1 MRPIPIGTKGTF
13 ETRVEQQDLANVF
26 KDATLPPILAT
37 PVMIKFME
45 NAALR
50 AVAPYL
56 DKDEAALGTL
66 VNVRHVAA
74 TPIGRFVRVE
84 AEVTDVDG
92 TRIVFAVRAT
102 DADEEIGAGT
112 HERKVV
118 DVVRFT
124 QRLTRLRES
133 SEP

>member
-13 ETRVEQQDLANVF
+13 EMRVEQQDLANVF

-50 AVAPYL
+50 AIAPYL
-56 DKDEAALGTL
+56 EEDEAALGTL

-74 TPIGRFVRVE
+74 TPMGRFVRVE
-84 AEVTDVDG
+84 AEVTHVDG
-92 TRIVFAVRAT
+92 TRIVFAVRAK

-124 QRLTRLRES
+124 RRLTGTRGP
-133 SEP
+133 SEA

>member
-13 ETRVEQQDLANVF
+13 EAHVEQQDLANVF

-50 AVAPYL
+50 AIAPYL
-56 DKDEAALGTL
+56 EENEAALGTS

-74 TPIGRFVRVE
+74 TPMGRFVRVE

-92 TRIVFAVRAT
+92 ARIVFAVRAK
-102 DADEEIGAGT
+102 DADEEIGVGT

-118 DVVRFT
+118 DVVRFAR
-124 QRLTRLRES
+124 RLTGSREP
-133 SEP
+133 SES